1 MIHRNK
7 AEIPRKNGKRFIL
20 RRSRKLRKLGQ
31 ASLLLGEP
39 CHLWGGS
46 SQRRANLAQTL
57 GTLPPSLGGC
67 AKSGAGLAQTL
78 CGSCRMLGRA
88 TPFLGYLPPKI
99 ANAAQSLGGVA
110 PSFGRFPSLKRRG
123 GCASNK
129 KSRSHRRAA
138 QTGWSIRRGSA
149 IGEYGNMGI
158 RNIQLPGSI
167 RIDMGLTRK
176 FRIREKQTVEFR
188 AEAFNL
194 PNHLNPGNPNTTL
207 SNLNFGKDPVVAG

>member
-1 MIHRNK
+1 MIVRSCSVAPRNSGIRRLLKEMIHRNK

-78 CGSCRMLGRA
+78 CGACRMLGRA
-88 TPFLGYLPPKI
+88 APFGIPVPKDRKRCPKF
-99 ANAAQSLGGVA
+99 GRCC
-110 PSFGRFPSLKRRG
+110 PSFGRFPSLT
-123 GCASNK
+123 S
-129 KSRSHRRAA
+129 
-138 QTGWSIRRGSA
+138 
-149 IGEYGNMGI
+149 
-158 RNIQLPGSI
+158 
-167 RIDMGLTRK
+167 
-176 FRIREKQTVEFR
+176 
-188 AEAFNL
+188 
-194 PNHLNPGNPNTTL
+194 LN
-207 SNLNFGKDPVVAG
+207 AR

>member
-1 MIHRNK
+1 MIVRSCSVAPRNSGIRRLLKEMIHRNK

-57 GTLPPSLGGC
+57 GTLPPSLVGC

-78 CGSCRMLGRA
+78 RGACRMLGRA
-88 TPFLGYLPPKI
+88 APFLGYLSPKI

-110 PSFGRFPSLKRRG
+110 LFWAFPLSRN
-123 GCASNK
+123 CAC
-129 KSRSHRRAA
+129 KS
-138 QTGWSIRRGSA
+138 
-149 IGEYGNMGI
+149 
-158 RNIQLPGSI
+158 
-167 RIDMGLTRK
+167 
-176 FRIREKQTVEFR
+176 
-188 AEAFNL
+188 
-194 PNHLNPGNPNTTL
+194 
-207 SNLNFGKDPVVAG
+207 